1 MATSAHTDPEQM
13 KERFDRSEVL
23 EQKINRLVSLI
34 KQSKH
39 LVVFTGAGISTSAGI
54 HDFRGP
60 KGKWTREAKGLKPL
74 RGVPTISAFPTKTHM
89 ALVQLARK
97 NKLKW
102 LISQNCDGLH
112 IRSGFPQDRLSELH
126 GNGNVEIC
134 ETCGQ
139 RYFRDMCAYRRRDMG
154 FGRDHFTGRYCV
166 RDNCGGRLLESTID
180 FGQNLPETP
189 LTNAFDHSEE
199 ADLCIALGSSLTV
212 TPAADCPKTVA
223 KNGNLVIINLQR
235 TPLTKMAHDHIH
247 AKTDEVMER
256 VMAKLGYEIPPFRL
270 LRKLIIGVDPETQVF
285 YCRGADVD
293 DPTLEMDFIKHVSW
307 HGPIQGSQS
316 DEAYFEHGDQR
327 LSTKISMNNGFSAP
341 MEHMDKEIYELLGE
355 RVFMEAEFTFAGHY
369 REPNLTL
376 TNDFTAAFSSKKR
389 VEYLW
394 SLEYNPYEE
403 EWVSTCE
410 LSCVGKSACTID
422 DSYGKSHAKYCINGL
437 VKHCK
442 YSKEDAKIVWRK
454 HVNKWSKKKSPAPA
468 KARPRQ
474 KVVVKEK
481 RKYSPTGADLC

>member
-1 MATSAHTDPEQM
+1 MGDTAHKDPEQM
-13 KERFDRSEVL
+13 KERFDRPEAL
-23 EQKINRLVSLI
+23 EEKINRLARLI

-60 KGKWTREAKGLKPL
+60 NGKWTREAQGLKPL
-74 RGVPTISAFPTKTHM
+74 RGVSTISAFPTKTHM

-139 RYFRDMCAYRRRDMG
+139 RYFRDMCAHRSRKLG

-166 RDNCGGRLLESTID
+166 RENCGGRLLESTID

-189 LTNAFDHSEE
+189 LTNAFEHSEK
-199 ADLCIALGSSLTV
+199 ADLHIALGSSLTV
-212 TPAADCPKTVA
+212 TPAADCPDTTA
-223 KNGNLVIINLQR
+223 KNGDLVIINLQR
-235 TPLTKMAHDHIH
+235 TPLTKVARDHIY

-270 LRKLIIGVDPETQVF
+270 LRKLIIGVDPVKQVF

-307 HGPIQGSQS
+307 HGPILGCSV
-316 DEAYFEHGDQR
+316 DESYFEHGDQK
-327 LSTKISMNNGFSAP
+327 LGTKISMQNGFAAP
-341 MEHMDKEIYELLGE
+341 MEHLDVEFYELLGD
-355 RVFMEAEFTFAGHY
+355 RVFMEAELTFAGHY
-369 REPNLTL
+369 REPSLTL
-376 TNDFTAAFSSKKR
+376 TNDFTSAFSSNQR

-403 EWVSTCE
+403 SWVSACE
-410 LSCVGKSACTID
+410 LSSVGKPACTID
-422 DSYGKSHAKYCINGL
+422 DSYGKSHAKYCMDGL
-437 VKHCK
+437 VKHYK
-442 YSKEDAKIVWRK
+442 YSRKDAKNDWQK
-454 HVNKWSKKKSPAPA
+454 HVRKWSKKT
-468 KARPRQ
+468 Q
-474 KVVVKEK
+474 
-481 RKYSPTGADLC
+481 L